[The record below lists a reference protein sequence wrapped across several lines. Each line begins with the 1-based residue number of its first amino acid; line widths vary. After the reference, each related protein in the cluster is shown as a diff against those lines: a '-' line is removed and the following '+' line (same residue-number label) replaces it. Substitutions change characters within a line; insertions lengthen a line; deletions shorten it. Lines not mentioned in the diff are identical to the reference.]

1 MPNWIEVRAEDGRG
15 NRTTLRL
22 ARTQRGIKILA
33 PAATVTHVI
42 GEDFHTLAEQL
53 RELTVGVPADTK
65 AIQTP

>member
-33 PAATVTHVI
+33 PAATVMHVV
-42 GEDFHTLAEQL
+42 GEDIDILAERL
-53 RELTVGVPADTK
+53 RALAEVPAGTRD
-65 AIQTP
+65 IQTA